1 MNILKHR
8 DSVKCDTWE
17 QLRTIYQS
25 ALTSNIG
32 TYRNLNGYNEDNWK
46 SYLDEYSYVLFDR
59 GELAGAIILKD
70 DMNEKTL
77 PIWIGFMEA
86 SSIAME
92 LEKTPRLRPI
102 THDLVKNLLE
112 KLKYDVTKIEVTD
125 LRDDTFYA
133 RIYLKR
139 DDEEYTLD
147 SRPSDAIAIALR
159 TDSPIF
165 VNEEVIEKSKKIE
178 IDEDKEKLAELL
190 DNISEGDFGKYK
202 M

>member
-1 MNILKHR
+1 MLQMKVSGI
-8 DSVKCDTWE
+8 
-17 QLRTIYQS
+17 
-25 ALTSNIG
+25 ALDPFTNTPI
-32 TYRNLNGYNEDNWK
+32 
-46 SYLDEYSYVLFDR
+46 V
-59 GELAGAIILKD
+59 ILKD
-70 DMNEKTL
+70 EMNERTL

-92 LEKTPRLRPI
+92 LEKTPRIRPI

-139 DDEEYTLD
+139 EGEEYSLD

-159 TDSPIF
+159 TESPIF
-165 VNEEVIEKSKKIE
+165 VNEEVIEKSKSID
-178 IDEDKEKLAELL
+178 IDENKEKLNELL
-190 DNISEGDFGKYK
+190 ENMTEGEFGKYK

>member
-1 MNILKHR
+1 MFLLMKVSGI
-8 DSVKCDTWE
+8 
-17 QLRTIYQS
+17 
-25 ALTSNIG
+25 ALDPFTNTPI
-32 TYRNLNGYNEDNWK
+32 
-46 SYLDEYSYVLFDR
+46 V
-59 GELAGAIILKD
+59 ILKD
-70 DMNEKTL
+70 TNNERTL

-92 LEKTPRLRPI
+92 LEKTPRIRPI

-112 KLKYDVTKIEVTD
+112 KLKFAVTKIEVTD

-139 DDEEYTLD
+139 DAEEYSLD

-178 IDEDKEKLAELL
+178 IDEDKEKLNELL
-190 DNISEGDFGKYK
+190 EKIPEGDFGKYK

>member
-1 MNILKHR
+1 MFLLMKVSGI
-8 DSVKCDTWE
+8 
-17 QLRTIYQS
+17 
-25 ALTSNIG
+25 ALDPFTNTPI
-32 TYRNLNGYNEDNWK
+32 
-46 SYLDEYSYVLFDR
+46 V
-59 GELAGAIILKD
+59 ILKD
-70 DMNEKTL
+70 AGNEKTL

-92 LEKTPRLRPI
+92 LEKTPRIRPI

-112 KLKYDVTKIEVTD
+112 KLKFIVTKIEVTD

-139 DDEEYTLD
+139 ENEEYSLD

-178 IDEDKEKLAELL
+178 IDEDKDKLAELL
-190 DNISEGDFGKYK
+190 DKIPEGDFGKYK

>member
-1 MNILKHR
+1 MRQRKVSGI
-8 DSVKCDTWE
+8 
-17 QLRTIYQS
+17 
-25 ALTSNIG
+25 ALDPFTNSPI
-32 TYRNLNGYNEDNWK
+32 
-46 SYLDEYSYVLFDR
+46 V
-59 GELAGAIILKD
+59 ILKD
-70 DMNEKTL
+70 ELNEKTL

-92 LEKTPRLRPI
+92 LEKTPRIRPI

-112 KLKYDVTKIEVTD
+112 KLKYSVTKIEVTD

-133 RIYLKR
+133 RIYLQKE
-139 DDEEYTLD
+139 DEEYSLD

-165 VNEEVIEKSKKIE
+165 VNEEVIEKSKTIE
-178 IDEDKEKLAELL
+178 IDEDKDKLNELL
-190 DNISEGDFGKYK
+190 ENMSEGDFGKYK

>member
-1 MNILKHR
+1 MFLLMKVSGI
-8 DSVKCDTWE
+8 
-17 QLRTIYQS
+17 
-25 ALTSNIG
+25 ALDPFTNTPI
-32 TYRNLNGYNEDNWK
+32 
-46 SYLDEYSYVLFDR
+46 V
-59 GELAGAIILKD
+59 ILKD
-70 DMNEKTL
+70 TANEKTL

-92 LEKTPRLRPI
+92 LEKTPRIRPI

-112 KLKYDVTKIEVTD
+112 KLKFVVTKIEVSD

-139 DDEEYTLD
+139 DNEEYSLD

-159 TDSPIF
+159 TDSPIY
-165 VNEEVIEKSKKIE
+165 VNEDVIEKSKKIE
-178 IDEDKEKLAELL
+178 IDEDKEKLSEMLE
-190 DNISEGDFGKYK
+190 NMPEGDFGKYK

>member
-1 MNILKHR
+1 MFVLMKVSGI
-8 DSVKCDTWE
+8 
-17 QLRTIYQS
+17 
-25 ALTSNIG
+25 ALDPFTNTPI
-32 TYRNLNGYNEDNWK
+32 
-46 SYLDEYSYVLFDR
+46 V
-59 GELAGAIILKD
+59 ILKD
-70 DMNEKTL
+70 AANEKTL

-92 LEKTPRLRPI
+92 LEKTPRIRPI

-112 KLKYDVTKIEVTD
+112 QLRFAVTKVEVTD

-139 DDEEYTLD
+139 ENEEYSLD

-159 TDSPIF
+159 TESPIF

-178 IDEDKEKLAELL
+178 IDEDKEKLADLL
-190 DNISEGDFGKYK
+190 DKIPESDFGKYK

>member
-1 MNILKHR
+1 MFLLMKVSGI
-8 DSVKCDTWE
+8 
-17 QLRTIYQS
+17 
-25 ALTSNIG
+25 ALDPFTNTPI
-32 TYRNLNGYNEDNWK
+32 
-46 SYLDEYSYVLFDR
+46 V
-59 GELAGAIILKD
+59 ILKD
-70 DMNEKTL
+70 AANEKTL

-92 LEKTPRLRPI
+92 LEKTPRIRPI

-112 KLKYDVTKIEVTD
+112 KLKFIVTKIEVTD

-139 DDEEYTLD
+139 ENEEYSLD

-159 TDSPIF
+159 TDSPIY
-165 VNEEVIEKSKKIE
+165 VNDEVIEKSKKIE
-178 IDEDKEKLAELL
+178 IDEDKEKLAEIL
-190 DNISEGDFGKYK
+190 DKIPEGDFGKYK

>member
-1 MNILKHR
+1 MLQMKVSGI
-8 DSVKCDTWE
+8 
-17 QLRTIYQS
+17 
-25 ALTSNIG
+25 ALDPFTNSPI
-32 TYRNLNGYNEDNWK
+32 
-46 SYLDEYSYVLFDR
+46 V
-59 GELAGAIILKD
+59 ILKD
-70 DMNEKTL
+70 EINERTL

-92 LEKTPRLRPI
+92 LEKTPRIRPI

-112 KLKYDVTKIEVTD
+112 KLKYSVTKIEVTD

-133 RIYLKR
+133 RIYLQKE
-139 DDEEYTLD
+139 DEEYSLD

-165 VNEEVIEKSKKIE
+165 VNEEVIEKSKTIE
-178 IDEDKEKLAELL
+178 IDEDKDKLNELL
-190 DNISEGDFGKYK
+190 ENMSEGDFGKYK

>member
-1 MNILKHR
+1 MFLLMKVSGI
-8 DSVKCDTWE
+8 
-17 QLRTIYQS
+17 
-25 ALTSNIG
+25 ALDPFTNTPI
-32 TYRNLNGYNEDNWK
+32 
-46 SYLDEYSYVLFDR
+46 V
-59 GELAGAIILKD
+59 ILKD
-70 DMNEKTL
+70 AANEKTL

-92 LEKTPRLRPI
+92 LEKTPRIRPI
-102 THDLVKNLLE
+102 THDLVKNILE
-112 KLKYDVTKIEVTD
+112 KLKFIVTKIEVTD

-139 DDEEYTLD
+139 ENEEYSLD

-190 DNISEGDFGKYK
+190 DKIPEGDFGKYK

>member
-1 MNILKHR
+1 MFLLMKVSGI
-8 DSVKCDTWE
+8 
-17 QLRTIYQS
+17 
-25 ALTSNIG
+25 ALDPFTNTPI
-32 TYRNLNGYNEDNWK
+32 
-46 SYLDEYSYVLFDR
+46 V
-59 GELAGAIILKD
+59 ILKD
-70 DMNEKTL
+70 TINEKTL

-92 LEKTPRLRPI
+92 LEKTPRIRPI
-102 THDLVKNLLE
+102 THDLVKNLIE
-112 KLKYDVTKIEVTD
+112 KLKFVVTKIEVTD
-125 LRDDTFYA
+125 LRNDTFYA

-139 DDEEYTLD
+139 ENEEYSLD

-165 VNEEVIEKSKKIE
+165 VNEEVLEKSKKIE

-190 DNISEGDFGKYK
+190 ENMSEGDFGKYK